1 MVSENGVSLL
11 PLKNDNYNGIIVE
24 LEQPM
29 EPEAFR
35 SALRASMAQWRH
47 QGKKGIW
54 LKLPIRLVNLVE
66 IAVQEGFWYH
76 HAEPSYLMLVN
87 WIPESTCTLP
97 ANASHRVGVGAI
109 VVNDKRQILAVQENS
124 GAFRGTGIW
133 KIPTGVVDEGE
144 DIWKAAV
151 REVKEE
157 TGVDAEFIEILGFR
171 QAHRSFFNKS
181 DLFFLCFLR
190 PLSVDIHK
198 QDREIQDAQWMP
210 LDEFAAQPI
219 AQKPSLFKYIVGLC
233 IAKFDKDY
241 AGFSPRPVSSAF
253 EQVPHCLYL
262 NSRDSSQSGSG
273 YST

>member
-1 MVSENGVSLL
+1 MTTLKWSCLRLAGSCPMILVNFDTWQCTHRTSHQLPVNCQLRMEHQVVSENGVGLL
-11 PLKNDNYNGIIVE
+11 PFKNDNYNGIIVE

-29 EPEAFR
+29 EAEAFR
-35 SALRASMAQWRH
+35 SALRASMTQWRR
-47 QGKKGIW
+47 
-54 LKLPIRLVNLVE
+54 P
-66 IAVQEGFWYH
+66 EGFWYH

-87 WIPESTCTLP
+87 WLPESTCTLP
-97 ANASHRVGVGAI
+97 ANASHRVGVGVI

-157 TGVDAEFIEILGFR
+157 TG
-171 QAHRSFFNKS
+171 
-181 DLFFLCFLR
+181 
-190 PLSVDIHK
+190 
-198 QDREIQDAQWMP
+198 WMP
-210 LDEFAAQPI
+210 LDEFAVQPI
-219 AQKPSLFKYIVGLC
+219 AQKPSLFKCIVDLC
-233 IAKFDKDY
+233 ITKFDKDY
-241 AGFSPRPVSSAF
+241 TGFSPRPVSSTF

-262 NSRDSSQSGSG
+262 NSRDLSQSGSG